1 MRAGIEVSFISRTI
15 VRALAMGD
23 DRRTVDGV
31 GEGFQ
36 KGRGADQRK
45 RSGILAQFPHID
57 LAVQKV
63 GVFAKVVKLD
73 TPLKHGDRVEIY
85 RPITCDPKAV
95 RKKADGDDTGAKAEA
110 MTA

>member
-1 MRAGIEVSFISRTI
+1 MPIKIGVAYSEPSHQVWLNLEVPDGTTVGAAIE
-15 VRALAMGD
+15 
-23 DRRTVDGV
+23 
-31 GEGFQ
+31 
-36 KGRGADQRK
+36 

>member
-1 MRAGIEVSFISRTI
+1 MPMKIGVAYSEPSHQVWLNIEVPDGT
-15 VRALAMGD
+15 
-23 DRRTVDGV
+23 TV
-31 GEGFQ
+31 
-36 KGRGADQRK
+36 KGAIE

-57 LAVQKV
+57 LTVQKV

-73 TPLKHGDRVEIY
+73 TPLRHGDRVEIY

-95 RKKADGDDTGAKAEA
+95 RKKADADDTSAKPEA